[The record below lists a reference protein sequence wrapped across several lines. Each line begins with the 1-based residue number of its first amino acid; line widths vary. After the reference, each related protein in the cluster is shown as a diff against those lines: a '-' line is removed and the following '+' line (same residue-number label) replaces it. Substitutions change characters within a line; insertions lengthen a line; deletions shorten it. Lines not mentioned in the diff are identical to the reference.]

1 MAKLLMKDAE
11 TVHAAEPDYLSPALR
26 TMLFNIVNSQNYQ
39 IHQMEGLLSDMGS
52 ERGTALCDQESLDSS
67 PGRRSS
73 GEGRAIPGRSG
84 ATQER
89 AAAPQQANSRQFFV
103 KHAMFSDADAGSLL
117 IFDGSEGFAG
127 AQVQSGDLT
136 EAPVLQVRAP
146 CNPWKAH
153 PTQQTRVAISRPFF
167 IQHSPRLRSR

>member
-1 MAKLLMKDAE
+1 
-11 TVHAAEPDYLSPALR
+11 
-26 TMLFNIVNSQNYQ
+26 
-39 IHQMEGLLSDMGS
+39 MEGLLSDMGS

-73 GEGRAIPGRSG
+73 GEGRAAPGRSG

-127 AQVQSGDLT
+127 PLVQSGDLT

-146 CNPWKAH
+146 CNPWTAQ
-153 PTQQTRVAISRPFF
+153 PTPQTRGWPFPAHF
-167 IQHSPRLRSR
+167 SSNTRHVCGAGNIGRVIHFRAV